1 MIRTE
6 IRRVVP
12 VFGAWAAT
20 IPIFLFWPQFMRAT
34 HLLGVTLFYRTELLA
49 LQKNPSSSE

>member
-6 IRRVVP
+6 IRRIVP

-34 HLLGVTLFYRTELLA
+34 HLLGVTPFYRTELLA
-49 LQKNPSSSE
+49 LQKSPSSSE